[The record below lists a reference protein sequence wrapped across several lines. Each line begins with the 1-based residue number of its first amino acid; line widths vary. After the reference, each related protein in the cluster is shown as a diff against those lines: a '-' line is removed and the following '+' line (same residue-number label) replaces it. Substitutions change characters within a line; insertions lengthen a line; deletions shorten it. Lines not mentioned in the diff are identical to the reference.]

1 MKLDG
6 VEIPEDI
13 NVPELS
19 AETIAEIDALHA
31 SLHRHYE
38 EIEED
43 GSRTALTESPEPSK
57 PVTVSI
63 NTLRKLEPLARAKVL
78 YMLRAQVTV

>member
-1 MKLDG
+1 MKLNG
-6 VEIPEDI
+6 VEIPDDI
-13 NVPELS
+13 KVPELN

-31 SLHRHYE
+31 SLHRHYA
-38 EIEED
+38 EIED
-43 GSRTALTESPEPSK
+43 DTSHTALIERPEPTK